1 MWGNQTIDLDDILVE
16 MDKNLRKNAFEQKT
30 SRANSRLQAL
40 ELLNKAAN
48 IFENAGLTKEAD
60 AIVRIM
66 EIAQTEKPVLR
77 LAKKAQIESE
87 IEVEEEETPEE
98 SRLYELLMSDP
109 NIALEVAVD
118 EKGKEETDVPS
129 EEMLAAMW

>member
-98 SRLYELLMSDP
+98 SRLYEMLMSDP

-118 EKGKEETDVPS
+118 EKGKEEIDVPS

>member
-66 EIAQTEKPVLR
+66 EIAQTEKPVSR

-87 IEVEEEETPEE
+87 IEVEEAETPEE
-98 SRLYELLMSDP
+98 SRLYEMLMSDP

-118 EKGKEETDVPS
+118 EKGKEEIDVPS